1 MSGNS
6 SGPPGGAPPTG
17 YTGGPPAALQPG
29 GGAPSGY
36 NAYPGSPAPSGNSL
50 RTGSASPY
58 PTSSAPPQQYQAYAP
73 AVPPNKP
80 APSPSPMSPTYS
92 GYPHSSQS
100 PAPQSYSPAP
110 YASAPPPP
118 QGYPQAPPYGSDP
131 YGPPYG
137 QPPQGYGRPPP
148 PSPHG
153 SSTRSAPGPEYSS
166 QPSSHGPGYPPQN
179 APYPGGPARGTPGPP
194 GPPGPQGAPYGPP
207 GGASPAPRA
216 TEQQVAA
223 YRQLLI
229 GTIQEKN
236 LQNFYPPEKLNLL
249 VQGLANDAPAKIN
262 KIIHE
267 WGVPTEVATDII
279 KLSLF
284 DIILYV
290 DDSGSIEFEERGVRK
305 EQLRQIIGIVAT
317 AASTFDEDGI
327 SVRFM
332 NSMERGD
339 GIRNADDV
347 NMLVSRVRF
356 QGLTPLGTGLK
367 NKVLDPQVVG
377 PARAGRL
384 QKPVLVITITDGQ
397 PAGEPLDCV
406 ANSIRY
412 AVDEVSR
419 TPFGRGAVSF
429 QFSQVGNDAK
439 ARDFLS
445 SLDEDPS
452 IGNLIDCTS
461 NFEVE
466 QDEMSRAVPPV
477 YLTRELWGLEGL
489 ADLKDLADSGDL
501 KDLVDLADSG
511 ALVDL
516 EGLAASGDPK
526 DPKDPKDLAVLVDH
540 LEDSGDRVDLQ
551 DLKGL
556 HQVSTV
562 AITRDLDMASEE
574 TLINPLHPAHMAQDR
589 DMVKLLI
596 LLTRA
601 RVHHLAMG
609 NHSRMVGTGLLLLLL
624 LDMDNRP
631 LVPREAIPHHRVLTD
646 TLPLRHRGTRRT

>member
-1 MSGNS
+1 MGFASKIAGSQNPQNMSGNS

-36 NAYPGSPAPSGNSL
+36 NAYPGSPAPSGNS
-50 RTGSASPY
+50 
-58 PTSSAPPQQYQAYAP
+58 
-73 AVPPNKP
+73 
-80 APSPSPMSPTYS
+80 
-92 GYPHSSQS
+92 
-100 PAPQSYSPAP
+100 
-110 YASAPPPP
+110 
-118 QGYPQAPPYGSDP
+118 
-131 YGPPYG
+131 
-137 QPPQGYGRPPP
+137 
-148 PSPHG
+148 
-153 SSTRSAPGPEYSS
+153 
-166 QPSSHGPGYPPQN
+166 GPGYPPQS

-461 NFEVE
+461 
-466 QDEMSRAVPPV
+466 
-477 YLTRELWGLEGL
+477 
-489 ADLKDLADSGDL
+489 SG
-501 KDLVDLADSG
+501 
-511 ALVDL
+511 
-516 EGLAASGDPK
+516 
-526 DPKDPKDLAVLVDH
+526 
-540 LEDSGDRVDLQ
+540 
-551 DLKGL
+551 
-556 HQVSTV
+556 
-562 AITRDLDMASEE
+562 
-574 TLINPLHPAHMAQDR
+574 
-589 DMVKLLI
+589 LLI
-596 LLTRA
+596 HLL
-601 RVHHLAMG
+601 
-609 NHSRMVGTGLLLLLL
+609 
-624 LDMDNRP
+624 
-631 LVPREAIPHHRVLTD
+631 
-646 TLPLRHRGTRRT
+646 

>member
-1 MSGNS
+1 MGFASKIAASQNPQNMSGNN
-6 SGPPGGAPPTG
+6 SGPSVGAPPTG

-29 GGAPSGY
+29 GAAPGGY
-36 NAYPGSPAPSGNSL
+36 NQPQQYQAYPGSPAPSGNS
-50 RTGSASPY
+50 
-58 PTSSAPPQQYQAYAP
+58 
-73 AVPPNKP
+73 
-80 APSPSPMSPTYS
+80 
-92 GYPHSSQS
+92 
-100 PAPQSYSPAP
+100 
-110 YASAPPPP
+110 
-118 QGYPQAPPYGSDP
+118 
-131 YGPPYG
+131 
-137 QPPQGYGRPPP
+137 
-148 PSPHG
+148 
-153 SSTRSAPGPEYSS
+153 
-166 QPSSHGPGYPPQN
+166 GPGYPPQN
-179 APYPGGPARGTPGPP
+179 APYPGGPARPPQQGTPG
-194 GPPGPQGAPYGPP
+194 PGPQGAPYGPP

-229 GTIQEKN
+229 STIQEKN

-249 VQGLANDAPAKIN
+249 VQSLADDAPAKIN
-262 KIIHE
+262 KIVQE
-267 WGVPTEVATDII
+267 WRVPTEVAMDII

-384 QKPVLVITITDGQ
+384 QKPVLIITITDGQ

-429 QFSQVGNDAK
+429 QFSQVGNDSK

-477 YLTRELWGLEGL
+477 YLTRELWCAKLMLG
-489 ADLKDLADSGDL
+489 AIDSSYDTKDEKAAGRAGPGGPQGPGGPGGFGGPQGPGGPGGFRGPGGPPPGPQGPPPGQYGGYNPGPGYGQRGNPNQPPPPGPYGPGPGYGQAPYPPSQGQGPPPGYGQPQPYGGYGTPPPS
-501 KDLVDLADSG
+501 AGYGQPPAG
-511 ALVDL
+511 A
-516 EGLAASGDPK
+516 
-526 DPKDPKDLAVLVDH
+526 
-540 LEDSGDRVDLQ
+540 
-551 DLKGL
+551 
-556 HQVSTV
+556 
-562 AITRDLDMASEE
+562 TRGYPPPQSPYGYA
-574 TLINPLHPAHMAQDR
+574 PP
-589 DMVKLLI
+589 
-596 LLTRA
+596 
-601 RVHHLAMG
+601 
-609 NHSRMVGTGLLLLLL
+609 
-624 LDMDNRP
+624 P
-631 LVPREAIPHHRVLTD
+631 PPRY
-646 TLPLRHRGTRRT
+646 

>member
-1 MSGNS
+1 MSRPYYNQQGY
-6 SGPPGGAPPTG
+6 PP
-17 YTGGPPAALQPG
+17 Q
-29 GGAPSGY
+29 
-36 NAYPGSPAPSGNSL
+36 L

-58 PTSSAPPQQYQAYAP
+58 PPSPAPPQQYQAYAP
-73 AVPPNKP
+73 SVPPNKP
-80 APSPSPMSPTYS
+80 APSPSPVSPTYS
-92 GYPHSSQS
+92 GYPSQS

-110 YASAPPPP
+110 YGSAPPPP
-118 QGYPQAPPYGSDP
+118 QGYPQAPLYGSDP
-131 YGPPYG
+131 YGPPQGYG

-153 SSTRSAPGPEYSS
+153 SSTRSAPGPEYPS

-179 APYPGGPARGTPGPP
+179 APYPGGPARPPQQGTPG
-194 GPPGPQGAPYGPP
+194 PGPQGAPYGPP

-229 GTIQEKN
+229 STIQEKN

-249 VQGLANDAPAKIN
+249 VQSLADDAPAKIN
-262 KIIHE
+262 KIVQE
-267 WGVPTEVATDII
+267 WRVPTEVAMDII

-384 QKPVLVITITDGQ
+384 QKPVLIITITDGQ

-429 QFSQVGNDAK
+429 QFSQVGNDSK

-477 YLTRELWGLEGL
+477 YLTRELWCAKLMLG
-489 ADLKDLADSGDL
+489 AIDSSYDTKDEKAAGR
-501 KDLVDLADSG
+501 AGPGGPQGPGGPGGFGGPQGPGGPGGFGGPQGPG
-511 ALVDL
+511 AP
-516 EGLAASGDPK
+516 GGFGGPQGPGGPGGFRGPGGPPPGPQGPPPGQYGGYNPGPGYGQRGNPNQPPPPGPYGPGPGYGQAPYPPSQGQGPPPGYGQPQPYGGYGTPPPSAGYGQP
-526 DPKDPKDLAVLVDH
+526 PA
-540 LEDSGDRVDLQ
+540 G
-551 DLKGL
+551 
-556 HQVSTV
+556 
-562 AITRDLDMASEE
+562 ATRGYPPPQSPYGYA
-574 TLINPLHPAHMAQDR
+574 PP
-589 DMVKLLI
+589 
-596 LLTRA
+596 
-601 RVHHLAMG
+601 
-609 NHSRMVGTGLLLLLL
+609 
-624 LDMDNRP
+624 P
-631 LVPREAIPHHRVLTD
+631 PPRY
-646 TLPLRHRGTRRT
+646 